1 MTKIEL
7 KYYTRSP
14 IEHVDECD
22 GSKFFL
28 QLNIYRYILQKYY
41 DIQVSYMAVASF
53 HPNTG
58 DTYFMTEVPVW
69 ESEVESIF
77 DEISRRRIQVE
88 APGDLEPPKS
98 KYIARPPL
106 TEPSTEVP
114 F

>member
-1 MTKIEL
+1 VTKIEL
-7 KYYTRSP
+7 NCYTRSP

-58 DTYFMTEVPVW
+58 DTYFMTEVPIW

-88 APGDLEPPKS
+88 APRDLEPPKS